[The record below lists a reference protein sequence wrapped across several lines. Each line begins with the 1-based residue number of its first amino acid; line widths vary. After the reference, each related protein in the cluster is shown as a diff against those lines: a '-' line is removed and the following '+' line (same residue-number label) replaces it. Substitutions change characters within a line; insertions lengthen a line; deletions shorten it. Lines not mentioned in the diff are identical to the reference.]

1 MSITNLWNEVNVMN
15 KIGIQLYSVRDHLTT
30 EESAR
35 ETFKKLRELGYT
47 EAQTAG
53 CYGLDYGV
61 FGKLAND
68 AGIEIVGTHDPFEP
82 MKNDLETCI
91 ENHKK
96 LGTTNMG
103 IGGFGWGVTSSAV
116 VEEFIADANK
126 IAKRLKEVGM
136 KFTYHNH
143 SQEFIKL
150 DNGKTMMEMF
160 MEGFDENIT
169 YVLDT
174 YWVQNAGGDVC
185 TWIEKLA
192 GKIDILHLKDMAV
205 KYAEDSSVVS
215 YITEVGNGNIDFKK
229 AIETAEKCG
238 VKYFCVEQDNCPF
251 DFEPS
256 LKASSD
262 YLHKLCGF

>member
-1 MSITNLWNEVNVMN
+1 MN
-15 KIGIQLYSVRDHLTT
+15 KIGLQLYSVREHFNT
-30 EESAR
+30 EEEAR
-35 ETFKKLRELGYT
+35 ATFKKLRELGYT

-53 CYGLDYGV
+53 CYGMDYGV
-61 FGKLAND
+61 FGKIANEE
-68 AGIEIVGTHDPFEP
+68 GITIIGTHDPFET
-82 MKNDLETCI
+82 MTDDIETAI

-103 IGGFGWGVTSSAV
+103 IGGFGWGVTESAV
-116 VEEFIADANK
+116 VAEFIANANK
-126 IAKRLKEVGM
+126 VAKRLKEEGM

-160 MEGFDENIT
+160 MEGFDEDIT

-185 TWIEKLA
+185 TWIEKLS

-205 KYAEDSSVVS
+205 KYAEDNSVVS
-215 YITEVGNGNIDFKK
+215 YITEVGNGNIDFEKV
-229 AIETAEKCG
+229 IETAEKCG
-238 VKYFCVEQDNCPF
+238 VKYFCVEQDNCPY

-262 YLHKLCGF
+262 YLRKLCNF